1 MSRYSY
7 EDAIGQADL
16 RLDGNQLLAYT
27 APNAYHGVTEG
38 FQAYNVTSKNEEYY
52 VAPESDME
60 AVVAYTEGSKVF
72 ILLKPLSPYH
82 SPVWQENEQLSADKQ
97 VELIKAFNV
106 FAHNHYS
113 YGGHAPYIEVLSG
126 VYAETT
132 VPAPIGEAVVE
143 EDLIIS

>member
-7 EDAIGQADL
+7 KDAIGRTDL
-16 RLDGNQLLAYT
+16 LLDGNQLLAYT
-27 APNAYHGVTEG
+27 TSDAYHGVTEG
-38 FQAYNVTSKNEEYY
+38 FQAFNVISKGGEYY
-52 VAPESDME
+52 VAPESDSE

-72 ILLKPLSPYH
+72 ILMKPLSPYH
-82 SPVWQENEQLSADKQ
+82 SPIWQENEQLSADKQ

-106 FAHNHYS
+106 FAQNNYS

-132 VPAPIGEAVVE
+132 VPAPVE
-143 EDLIIS
+143 PEPEPI